1 MPQGY
6 YTVNATPDQQ
16 DIVFHSLANSTAPI
30 PDDQVALMS
39 AIEQTIP
46 VLRKVFQGRH
56 SEFSR
61 YFNNLLSLAQGGL
74 VGSDAQPAVAQ
85 RALLN
90 LRTEV
95 VDNEAERVKTRYMA
109 KLGKL
114 AAFFAL
120 PAIVIAAAAHVAGTF
135 PILISEHGFVS
146 AAIVENLGWFVTACA
161 VGVWLSFG
169 VRKQAI
175 GFFDLDVP
183 EKDYLSP
190 VMRLAFAEVMA
201 LGLSLL
207 FTAGVLELRLGR
219 LSSAAIYKD
228 ALAALV
234 FGLLAGL
241 SEQAL
246 PRQLAQQAQR
256 IAGAGSNK
264 AI

>member
-1 MPQGY
+1 MRRFRKPLTKNSEVYTAFSQGPSGNVSVAVLRSRGQQVPQGY

-95 VDNEAERVKTRYMA
+95 VDNEAEREKTRYMA
-109 KLGKL
+109 NIGKL
-114 AAFFAL
+114 AAF
-120 PAIVIAAAAHVAGTF
+120 
-135 PILISEHGFVS
+135 
-146 AAIVENLGWFVTACA
+146 
-161 VGVWLSFG
+161 
-169 VRKQAI
+169 
-175 GFFDLDVP
+175 
-183 EKDYLSP
+183 
-190 VMRLAFAEVMA
+190 
-201 LGLSLL
+201 
-207 FTAGVLELRLGR
+207 
-219 LSSAAIYKD
+219 
-228 ALAALV
+228 
-234 FGLLAGL
+234 
-241 SEQAL
+241 
-246 PRQLAQQAQR
+246 
-256 IAGAGSNK
+256 
-264 AI
+264 